1 MSIGEIRTHVCSD
14 LTWRNIRNIRIYDLE
29 TMETQSKWVIS
40 ANLLSRN
47 IRVPNESLVCP
58 LPLLTKTPV
67 S

>member
-40 ANLLSRN
+40 ANLVSRN
-47 IRVPNESLVCP
+47 ISLYITYP
-58 LPLLTKTPV
+58 G
-67 S
+67 